1 MLFCVTAY
9 AKPHGQGF
17 NNYDDKVTIV
27 FTDDDAKKWIFRY
40 RCEVYS
46 YLEWRRISGN
56 FGQDYGKNR
65 GGDCS
70 ASVHILNFELFLQIT
85 KIVTKSTQEGT
96 EISASAL
103 FFYVAGVEISKFLS
117 KFAPF

>member
-27 FTDDDAKKWIFRY
+27 FTDDGAKKWIFRY

-56 FGQDYGKNR
+56 FGQDYGKGRSCNR
-65 GGDCS
+65 NAHLPTYHS
-70 ASVHILNFELFLQIT
+70 IL
-85 KIVTKSTQEGT
+85 KS
-96 EISASAL
+96 
-103 FFYVAGVEISKFLS
+103 
-117 KFAPF
+117 

>member
-27 FTDDDAKKWIFRY
+27 LPMMTQKKWIFRY

-56 FGQDYGKNR
+56 FGQDYGKVEKPGR
-65 GGDCS
+65 RLFGFCPY
-70 ASVHILNFELFLQIT
+70 FEF
-85 KIVTKSTQEGT
+85 
-96 EISASAL
+96 
-103 FFYVAGVEISKFLS
+103 
-117 KFAPF
+117 